1 MQEEGLCLHRQE
13 AVEDEDSEQTT
24 PEWLMEDGNIFSV
37 YKVVT
42 LDPSAIMEA
51 WDRLAQDTWA
61 MEFQS
66 LPHIMHHS
74 LLRTLKERGWARR

>member
-1 MQEEGLCLHRQE
+1 MLGEGLDPHHQEAEEG
-13 AVEDEDSEQTT
+13 EDSAQKT
-24 PEWLMEDGNIFSV
+24 PEWLMEDGNVFSV

-42 LDPSAIMEA
+42 LDPSSVTEA

-66 LPHIMHHS
+66 LPHIVHLS
-74 LLRTLKERGWARR
+74 LLRTLKERGWTRR